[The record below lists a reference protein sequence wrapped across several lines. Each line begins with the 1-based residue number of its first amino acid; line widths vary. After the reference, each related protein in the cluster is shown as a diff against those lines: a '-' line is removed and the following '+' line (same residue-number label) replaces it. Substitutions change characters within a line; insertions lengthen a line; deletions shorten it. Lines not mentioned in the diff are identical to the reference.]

1 MRGWILLVLLAA
13 PLGGCFYSLDGS
25 LVGKKRDAG
34 ADVTLSDGS
43 SEAQG
48 GEAIPD
54 APTGEAIPDAPTG
67 EALATDAAGEATD
80 LTTEGL
86 AQEAGADAALVDAQ
100 ATE

>member
-54 APTGEAIPDAPTG
+54 APTGEA
-67 EALATDAAGEATD
+67 LATDAAGEATD